1 MTKTPNIFIDGQSGT
16 TGLQILR
23 RLSERS
29 DLNLLSIKESER
41 KSTAFKQAI
50 YDEADLV
57 ILCLP
62 DDAAREAVSLSKT
75 ARFIDASTAHRTSP
89 DWTYGLPELCV
100 SQRDEIT
107 KSRLVSNPGCYPT
120 GSILAIRPL
129 IDEGFLDPD
138 TPIRIHATSGYSG
151 GGKNLISEYQQNDSP
166 SWRVRP
172 YSLELQHKH
181 LPEMQQFAKLSK
193 EPLFLPS
200 VGHFYQGMLI
210 QIPLF
215 QSEFSRSISKRDI
228 IQMLQ
233 DRYAK
238 EPFVRVYND
247 SSALDNGFL
256 SPTHCNDTNRV
267 ELMVFGNAEQVV
279 IIARLANLG
288 KGASGAAV
296 QNLNLMLGISEKTGL
311 IE

>member
-1 MTKTPNIFIDGQSGT
+1 MTKLQNIFIDGQSGT
-16 TGLQILR
+16 TGLQIFR

-29 DLNLLSIKESER
+29 DLSLLSIKETQR
-41 KSTAFKQAI
+41 KSIASKQAI

-62 DDAAREAVSLSKT
+62 DDAAREAVTLSKT

-89 DWTYGLPELCV
+89 GWTYGLPELCQT
-100 SQRDEIT
+100 QRQEIT

-120 GSILAIRPL
+120 GFLLAIRPL
-129 IDEGFLDPD
+129 IDEGLLDPD
-138 TPIRIHATSGYSG
+138 TPVRIHATSGYSG
-151 GGKNLISEYQQNDSP
+151 GGKNLISEYEKNDSP

-181 LPEMQQFAKLSK
+181 LPEMQQFAKLSI
-193 EPLFLPS
+193 EPLFVPS

-215 QSEFSRSISKRDI
+215 LSEFTKSISKRGI
-228 IQMLQ
+228 IQLLQ
-233 DRYAK
+233 ERYAK
-238 EPFVRVYND
+238 EPFVQVYSDN
-247 SSALDNGFL
+247 SALDNGFL
-256 SPTHCNDTNRV
+256 SPTKCNDTNRV
-267 ELMVFGNAEQVV
+267 EIMVYGNTKQVV
-279 IIARLANLG
+279 IMTRLDNLG

-296 QNLNLMLGISEKTGL
+296 QNLNLMLGISETTGL